1 MCTQSFCVREC
12 EESNPSKQPCRLAH
26 PDYVYSGAVSFSLHM
41 NLSYC
46 VRDWSSDVCSSDLSR
61 RASLHGCLLGLLS
74 SHSLAQ
80 NDCGHISNIPADHV
94 RLGKGWM
101 LSVYAVAVANSKNPL
116 SARPDQGSPPF
127 SLTKPVRLPSSISHC
142 RDVGSCLLP
151 PPSSRL
157 SYVPTSLR
165 YNSLYSRLAPLL
177 QLPTS
182 LDVDISLLLCP
193 AHTSTSS
200 YILYL

>member
-1 MCTQSFCVREC
+1 MVACWGC
-12 EESNPSKQPCRLAH
+12 
-26 PDYVYSGAVSFSLHM
+26 SLQF
-41 NLSYC
+41 
-46 VRDWSSDVCSSDLSR
+46 
-61 RASLHGCLLGLLS
+61 

-80 NDCGHISNIPADHV
+80 NHCGHISNIPADHV
-94 RLGKGWM
+94 LLGKGWM
-101 LSVYAVAVANSKNPL
+101 LSVDAVTDGENPL

-127 SLTKPVRLPSSISHC
+127 SLTKPVRLPSSIAHC

-182 LDVDISLLLCP
+182 LPVDIYILLCP
-193 AHTSTSS
+193 AHTSTGF
-200 YILYL
+200 YVLYL